1 MEIHNLKISCF
12 ITISFTFTN
21 ISVLD
26 TLENNNITISIIAKT
41 SKDLAAVFDLAFVK
55 NNYFN
60 NFYIGQSTN
69 GQILYENE
77 ILTH

>member
-1 MEIHNLKISCF
+1 MSEM
-12 ITISFTFTN
+12 N